1 MPIKHKPG
9 EKTPEESR
17 RSKYYR
23 SYHSLEAKAGEA
35 GDSEQPLPRVR
46 ARWSGLCTGL
56 KSGELTQRSL
66 SLKRKLKKKKR
77 KHQNQ
82 RHPLPLKDFSGDKR
96 KRESLLSLKYAK
108 CCYTPFLFLDLET
121 DWVMRR
127 RKSFLEVFSTRF
139 LQNCNTI
146 LWNDGF
152 TCRPY
157 AIAEPGFNMPCNY
170 AETIIGN
177 EPSGCLSEESS
188 VSNFCISLQHLI
200 HTINKRH
207 LLLELLKHITACQF
221 HANYPQRHI

>member
-1 MPIKHKPG
+1 M
-9 EKTPEESR
+9 
-17 RSKYYR
+17 
-23 SYHSLEAKAGEA
+23 A
-35 GDSEQPLPRVR
+35 
-46 ARWSGLCTGL
+46 
-56 KSGELTQRSL
+56 
-66 SLKRKLKKKKR
+66 LKRTGGDRVKLGSSCGSLFRSAVEFQTTELPPAKR
-77 KHQNQ
+77 Q
-82 RHPLPLKDFSGDKR
+82 RIITMN
-96 KRESLLSLKYAK
+96 YAK

>member
-1 MPIKHKPG
+1 MALKRTGGDRVKLGSVRSAVEFQTTVLPPAKRQRIITMNVPWSSYNFRI
-9 EKTPEESR
+9 ES
-17 RSKYYR
+17 
-23 SYHSLEAKAGEA
+23 
-35 GDSEQPLPRVR
+35 
-46 ARWSGLCTGL
+46 
-56 KSGELTQRSL
+56 LTQ
-66 SLKRKLKKKKR
+66 KL
-77 KHQNQ
+77 
-82 RHPLPLKDFSGDKR
+82 L
-96 KRESLLSLKYAK
+96 YAK

-146 LWNDGF
+146 LLGSVRLWNDGF

-157 AIAEPGFNMPCNY
+157 AITEPGFNMPCNY
-170 AETIIGN
+170 AENIIGN
-177 EPSGCLSEESS
+177 EPSSCLSEESS
-188 VSNFCISLQHLI
+188 VANFCISLQYLI

>member
-1 MPIKHKPG
+1 MALKRTGGDRVKLGSVRSAVEFQTTELSPAKRQRIITMNVPWSSYNFRI
-9 EKTPEESR
+9 ES
-17 RSKYYR
+17 
-23 SYHSLEAKAGEA
+23 
-35 GDSEQPLPRVR
+35 
-46 ARWSGLCTGL
+46 
-56 KSGELTQRSL
+56 LTQ
-66 SLKRKLKKKKR
+66 KL
-77 KHQNQ
+77 
-82 RHPLPLKDFSGDKR
+82 L
-96 KRESLLSLKYAK
+96 YAK

-177 EPSGCLSEESS
+177 EPSSCLSEESS
-188 VSNFCISLQHLI
+188 VANFCISLQHLI

>member
-1 MPIKHKPG
+1 MFIVCF
-9 EKTPEESR
+9 
-17 RSKYYR
+17 
-23 SYHSLEAKAGEA
+23 
-35 GDSEQPLPRVR
+35 Q
-46 ARWSGLCTGL
+46 
-56 KSGELTQRSL
+56 
-66 SLKRKLKKKKR
+66 
-77 KHQNQ
+77 
-82 RHPLPLKDFSGDKR
+82 
-96 KRESLLSLKYAK
+96 YAK

-146 LWNDGF
+146 LWNDSF

-157 AIAEPGFNMPCNY
+157 AITEPGFNMPCNY

-177 EPSGCLSEESS
+177 EPSSCLSEESS
-188 VSNFCISLQHLI
+188 VANFCISLQHLI